1 MNIVKN
7 IWEGWH
13 MKIKKRYRLKTEIL
27 WVVLTA
33 MLIVDFSISIILS
46 NIYRNI
52 FVDTYGSSQK
62 QVFDRIENEL
72 NGRHENIARMLE
84 QVTTSWHIPLFFKSL
99 ELDDI
104 TEFSINYKMQKE
116 INAAIP
122 EAETMNPVLIISSNG
137 KSHTRTQ
144 TSVTE
149 EFDTILKME
158 CSTKALES
166 NGNVVYTYLEKGFTA
181 DTKNESVIVASKAF
195 NTTDES
201 GEYAIVYMI
210 MKQSVLDDYYSYF
223 TSEMTDF
230 YVVDHD
236 GMIVSTTQKTNIGK
250 QVSNVEKALKKVSLD
265 QVEGRIQS
273 GGKTILF
280 SELPYYQY
288 DIIGVIDNQKALD
301 KLYDVRQIFMVSL
314 LVSVV
319 VSAIIFF
326 LVGRMTKPLVILI
339 KKMEVVTGG
348 NLTEYVEVD
357 GPEEIMRL
365 SDAFNYMIVGLNR
378 YVEELVAIQNEKR
391 KAEMKALQMQI
402 KPHYIYNTLAGVKY
416 LIWQGEQEKAVT
428 MIEAFIRLLRNA
440 VHNEDEYVTIQSEIE
455 SVKDYA
461 YINNIRYGEKVKV
474 DFFLAQDCKEEKV
487 PKLILQPFL
496 ENTFLHAF
504 PGEREGNVE
513 IIVSTQEH
521 KLSIVIADDG
531 IGMDKRTCE
540 NILKEGISDKKNG
553 IGIHNVHARL
563 QLIYGEEYS
572 IHIVSEP
579 DKGTKIVIYLPLS
592 KNEEQK
598 AE

>member
-1 MNIVKN
+1 
-7 IWEGWH
+7 
-13 MKIKKRYRLKTEIL
+13 
-27 WVVLTA
+27 
-33 MLIVDFSISIILS
+33 
-46 NIYRNI
+46 
-52 FVDTYGSSQK
+52 
-62 QVFDRIENEL
+62 
-72 NGRHENIARMLE
+72 
-84 QVTTSWHIPLFFKSL
+84 
-99 ELDDI
+99 
-104 TEFSINYKMQKE
+104 
-116 INAAIP
+116 
-122 EAETMNPVLIISSNG
+122 
-137 KSHTRTQ
+137 
-144 TSVTE
+144 
-149 EFDTILKME
+149 
-158 CSTKALES
+158 
-166 NGNVVYTYLEKGFTA
+166 
-181 DTKNESVIVASKAF
+181 
-195 NTTDES
+195 
-201 GEYAIVYMI
+201 
-210 MKQSVLDDYYSYF
+210 
-223 TSEMTDF
+223 
-230 YVVDHD
+230 
-236 GMIVSTTQKTNIGK
+236 
-250 QVSNVEKALKKVSLD
+250 
-265 QVEGRIQS
+265 
-273 GGKTILF
+273 
-280 SELPYYQY
+280 
-288 DIIGVIDNQKALD
+288 
-301 KLYDVRQIFMVSL
+301 
-314 LVSVV
+314 
-319 VSAIIFF
+319 
-326 LVGRMTKPLVILI
+326 
-339 KKMEVVTGG
+339 
-348 NLTEYVEVD
+348 
-357 GPEEIMRL
+357 
-365 SDAFNYMIVGLNR
+365 
-378 YVEELVAIQNEKR
+378 
-391 KAEMKALQMQI
+391 MQI